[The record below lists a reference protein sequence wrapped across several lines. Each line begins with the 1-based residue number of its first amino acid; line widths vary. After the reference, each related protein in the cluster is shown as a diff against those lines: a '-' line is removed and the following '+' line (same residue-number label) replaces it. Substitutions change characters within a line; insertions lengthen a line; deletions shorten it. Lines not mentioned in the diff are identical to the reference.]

1 MFRPLS
7 ILMATLAIA
16 AIAFAQGS
24 GRKPMGSERKP
35 MSKPVAKNTPLRFAM
50 ENIDGEKV
58 ELTGYKGQVILLV
71 NTASKC
77 GLTPQYGQLQALY
90 AKYSSKGF
98 TILAFPA
105 NNFGAQEP
113 GTDVEIK
120 EFCSLN
126 FNVSFPLFSKISV
139 KGDDICPLFAYLT
152 SEQTNPGFSGE
163 IPWNFTKFLVGRDGK
178 VVARFVP
185 KTTPDDGKV
194 IAAIEKELAAN

>member
-7 ILMATLAIA
+7 ILIATMAIA

-24 GRKPMGSERKP
+24 GSKPMGSEEKQ
-35 MSKPVAKNTPLRFAM
+35 MSKPVAENTPLRFAM
-50 ENIDGEKV
+50 ENIDGEKE

-77 GLTPQYGQLQALY
+77 GLTPQYEQLQALY
-90 AKYSSKGF
+90 GKYVGRGF
-98 TILAFPA
+98 TVIAFPA

-120 EFCSLN
+120 EFCSVN
-126 FNVSFPLFSKISV
+126 FDVTFPMFSKVSV
-139 KGDDICPLFAYLT
+139 KGDDICPLYAYLT

-163 IPWNFTKFLVGRDGK
+163 IPWNFTKFLIGRDGK
-178 VVARFVP
+178 VVARFEP
-185 KTTPDDGKV
+185 KTSPDDGKV